1 MVSKT
6 ISVGSIP
13 ATPAIFYCYG
23 DCGEVVNTADCGSAT
38 RGFDPHQSPLRYFYF
53 IILLFSIFMMAIVVK
68 WLTQRI
74 VVPPCV
80 GSIPI
85 SRLYIIGLSPSGK
98 ATDFDSV
105 MRWFES
111 S

>member
-38 RGFDPHQSPLRYFYF
+38 RGFDSHQSPFLF
-53 IILLFSIFMMAIVVK
+53 LLLNEFMAIVVK

-85 SRLYIIGLSPSGK
+85 SRLLYYYWAIAK
-98 ATDFDSV
+98 
-105 MRWFES
+105 R
-111 S
+111 

>member
-53 IILLFSIFMMAIVVK
+53 IIFYFYDGDCGEVVNTADCGSAMRGFDPHQSPLYYWAIAK
-68 WLTQRI
+68 R
-74 VVPPCV
+74 
-80 GSIPI
+80 
-85 SRLYIIGLSPSGK
+85 
-98 ATDFDSV
+98 
-105 MRWFES
+105 
-111 S
+111 